1 MRVFQLPPRISK
13 SWLRTFV
20 ARLGLEPLQLSF
32 SRPAHSGFP
41 FARLFGVLASAVIL
55 LSAFD
60 ANAQSTV
67 PGQCWPAYG
76 DPPRDVTASINQILS
91 VRPED
96 NVPGKTFINVFSW
109 DLPSRSVVTCYSDVK
124 DGYGLTSPNY
134 YTTLISSSPAGT
146 DGGLTWYKLNEN
158 FSYSVSFWIH
168 GNVQQYQNAP
178 FERFSNQLEYP
189 PWFPK
194 NHLITIGNIETGA
207 KGRLSLRLDK
217 PFIGHS
223 PVNHSLLAQIAM
235 TLQDE
240 EPAAPAPP
248 AFPFINVNLTG
259 EIIIP
264 PSCGFTVGNATIVD
278 LGSYP
283 ANTFVTVGAVP
294 AGRHPKPLNVDWR
307 CSNLPVGSK
316 LYVSMSG
323 DVAAQIPYALKSTNP
338 LIGVIV
344 NDASNQPVMPNRPVL
359 AADPTTASD
368 QFGTLHWSVY
378 PTRLASGAIELGPFS
393 AVATL
398 TMDVQ

>member
-1 MRVFQLPPRISK
+1 
-13 SWLRTFV
+13 
-20 ARLGLEPLQLSF
+20 LSF
-32 SRPAHSGFP
+32 QG
-41 FARLFGVLASAVIL
+41 LFGIVVAAFL
-55 LSAFD
+55 LSNTFD
-60 ANAQSTV
+60 ANAQSTI
-67 PGQCWPAYG
+67 PGQCWPYG
-76 DPPRDVTASINQILS
+76 GKPPRDVTASINQILPI
-91 VRPED
+91 RPED
-96 NVPGKTFINVFSW
+96 NVPGKTFIDVFSW
-109 DLPSRSVVTCYSDVK
+109 DLPSNTEVNCYSNISNP
-124 DGYGLTSPNY
+124 GGGLGLEFWTPNY
-134 YTTLISSSPAGT
+134 HTTFISAPVAGN
-146 DGGLTWYKLNEN
+146 DGNRTWYRLNEN
-158 FSYSVSFWIH
+158 FSYSVAFWID
-168 GNVQQYQNAP
+168 GNIDQYQQSP
-178 FERFSNQLEYP
+178 FERFSNQYERHR
-189 PWFPK
+189 FPDA
-194 NHLITIGNIETGA
+194 NHLVTIGDIITGT
-207 KGRLSLRLDK
+207 KGHLSLRLDK
-217 PFIGHS
+217 PFVGHS
-223 PVNHSLLAQIAM
+223 PVTHTLLAQIAV
-235 TLQDE
+235 TIQDK
-240 EPAAPAPP
+240 EPAPLPP
-248 AFPFINVNLTG
+248 AAFPYINVNLNG